1 MATPSASGAA
11 PPAPLLEALDSPSAV
26 RQPRSTRVDWA
37 ELRAIADK
45 VQQALDAARELDDHP
60 DYECVSFYVGPSVAS
75 QYMY

>member
-1 MATPSASGAA
+1 MATGSASGAA
-11 PPAPLLEALDSPSAV
+11 PPLEALASPSAV

-60 DYECVSFYVGPSVAS
+60 DYESVPFPARPSGW
-75 QYMY
+75 